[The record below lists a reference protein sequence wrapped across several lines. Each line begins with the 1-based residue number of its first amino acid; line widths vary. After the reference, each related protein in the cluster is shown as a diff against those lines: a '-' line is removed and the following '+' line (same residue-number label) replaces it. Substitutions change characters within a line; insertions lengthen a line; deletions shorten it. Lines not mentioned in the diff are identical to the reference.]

1 MAVSPAGEWV
11 THVGGLELN
20 KTYVLR
26 VKARND
32 LGWSRWS
39 EKSTVRLACE
49 GGPEVGGGGG
59 PDASGASAMRATTAQ
74 PVRSSS
80 AAGLPQPSVVE
91 LADEA
96 VTEGPSGSRARVRL
110 TWGLGADAEDSGK
123 RTIMAQ
129 GLAVLLLIR
138 SAQLSND
145 RWIWGCVAPISS
157 AQQ

>member
-49 GGPEVGGGGG
+49 GGSEGGGGG
-59 PDASGASAMRATTAQ
+59 PDASGVAAKRTTSAQ

-80 AAGLPQPSVVE
+80 AAGLPQPSAPE

-110 TWGLGADAEDSGK
+110 TWGLGADAEESGEPHEH
-123 RTIMAQ
+123 
-129 GLAVLLLIR
+129 R
-138 SAQLSND
+138 SGWHVD
-145 RWIWGCVAPISS
+145 CVAQMIS
-157 AQQ
+157 AMGPALAGLC

>member
-49 GGPEVGGGGG
+49 GGPEGGGGG
-59 PDASGASAMRATTAQ
+59 PDASGVAAMRATSAQ

-80 AAGLPQPSVVE
+80 ATGLPQPSVVE
-91 LADEA
+91 LADET

-110 TWGLGADAEDSGK
+110 TWGLGADAEESGE
-123 RTIMAQ
+123 RSRSWLWAAQ
-129 GLAVLLLIR
+129 ACSDDLSNGSGWAMLIR
-138 SAQLSND
+138 
-145 RWIWGCVAPISS
+145 
-157 AQQ
+157 